1 MKNVQG
7 GFAKAAFLSLRLFEL
22 RLFELRLFEL
32 RLFELQLSELRLSE
46 LRFFGS
52 RFPGLL
58 FLGLLFFGA
67 AHSISRVQAA
77 TPNNLVQNLIKS
89 ENVRSHRLQRSQGRT
104 HYYSFISSGLP
115 RECQAGGGY
124 LQNEASVNIISDHT
138 LSAPLRIQ
146 VVGIYPT
153 PFSNACMVALAT
165 ALTKLPPDT
174 HSVSNNLTALDRGG
188 QLVLEFSIPRPLP
201 SWILDILPVEIGGNG
216 ALPSKIEG
224 WKLTVICLMFLL
236 IGLRLVFGESLKE
249 RNDER

>member
-1 MKNVQG
+1 MKTFQHG
-7 GFAKAAFLSLRLFEL
+7 IAKVEFLRSRFFWSRSFRSLFLS
-22 RLFELRLFEL
+22 
-32 RLFELQLSELRLSE
+32 
-46 LRFFGS
+46 
-52 RFPGLL
+52 
-58 FLGLLFFGA
+58 LLFFGFLFLRA
-67 AHSISRVQAA
+67 AHSISQAQAA
-77 TPNNLVQNLIKS
+77 APGNLVQNLIRN
-89 ENVRSHRLQRSQGRT
+89 ENVRSHRLQRSEGRT
-104 HYYSFISSGLP
+104 TYYSFISSGLP

-124 LQNEASVNIISDHT
+124 LQNEASVNIISDST

-153 PFSNACMVALAT
+153 PFSNACMMALAT

-201 SWILDILPVEIGGNG
+201 SWILDILPVEIGGKG

-236 IGLRLVFGESLKE
+236 IGLRLIFGESLKE